1 MLLTLDDAKTELK
14 ADWHRFADN
23 QYPQDTLTE
32 YADDACPVY
41 TKHIIEQW
49 TLMPSE
55 FDDAW
60 RDFTDNSDNS
70 KGIVDLMLLDLYNY
84 YSHLYNL
91 AYNELADEMEA
102 TE

>member
-1 MLLTLDDAKTELK
+1 MLLTLADAKTELK

-32 YADDACPVY
+32 YADSACPIY
-41 TKHIIEQW
+41 TADTIREW
-49 TLMPSE
+49 SEMPPE

-60 RDFTDNSDNS
+60 QDYTDNSDNS
-70 KGIVDLMLLDLYNY
+70 KGIADLMRLDLYNY

-91 AYNELADEMEA
+91 AYAELADEMEA